1 MNKEEKSEVI
11 AEVTDLLEKSSAI
24 YVVDY
29 SGINVE
35 GITSLRKQ
43 FRKEG
48 VTYKVYKNTLFTRA
62 LKQTGKYEQLI
73 NNLPGMSGFVFA
85 FDNPVAPTKIIK
97 KFYEDNSKFN
107 LKGCFIENQ
116 YFDGSQLNQLAELP
130 TKAEIVAGILGSLN
144 SPISGVVGVLNAVVR
159 DLVSVIDEIS
169 KKKAA

>member
-1 MNKEEKSEVI
+1 MNKEDKSQIIDE
-11 AEVTDLLEKSSAI
+11 AADFLEKSSAV

-35 GITSLRKQ
+35 EIDSLRKQ

-62 LKQTGKYEQLI
+62 LKQAGKYEKLSE
-73 NNLPGMSGFVFA
+73 NLPGMSGFVFA
-85 FDNPVAPTKIIK
+85 FDNPVAPAKIIK

-107 LKGCFIENQ
+107 LKGCFIEDQ
-116 YFDGSQLNQLAELP
+116 YYDAKQLNQLAELP
-130 TKAEIVAGILGSLN
+130 TKPEVIAGILGSLD
-144 SPISGVVGVLNAVVR
+144 SPVSGLVGALNAVIR
-159 DLVSVIDEIS
+159 DLVSVIDEVS

>member
-1 MNKEEKSEVI
+1 MIKEDKSQIIDE
-11 AEVTDLLEKSSAI
+11 AADLLEKSSAV

-35 GITSLRKQ
+35 EINSLRKQ

-62 LKQTGKYEQLI
+62 LKQTGKYEKLTE
-73 NNLPGMSGFVFA
+73 NLPGMSGFVFA
-85 FDNPVAPTKIIK
+85 FENPVAPAKIIK
-97 KFYEDNSKFN
+97 KFYDDNSKFN

-116 YFDGSQLNQLAELP
+116 YYDAKQLNQLAELP
-130 TKAEIVAGILGSLN
+130 TKAELIAGILGSLD
-144 SPISGVVGVLNAVVR
+144 SPVSGIIGALNAVIR